1 MLRLGSRETTSQ
13 LSLMPLDRCS
23 EVSVG
28 LGAEELAE
36 AELLLEGF
44 CSSQGMLRDVAVQ
57 LL

>member
-1 MLRLGSRETTSQ
+1 
-13 LSLMPLDRCS
+13 MPLDRSS

-28 LGAEELAE
+28 LGAEELDE

-44 CSSQGMLRDVAVQ
+44 CSLRGMLRDVAVQ

>member
-1 MLRLGSRETTSQ
+1 
-13 LSLMPLDRCS
+13 MPLDRCS